1 MERFDD
7 VYMPENEWTEE
18 EQQEFEITD
27 AATAD
32 WAISKI
38 AEERKRKD
46 FFVSCAKQEIKKLNE
61 QIKDAETKCENATA
75 FLTGKLGIFLESED
89 VPKKKSTTQL
99 SVTLPAGKII
109 KKLPKQEIV
118 MADGSKVT
126 DNKTDV
132 NLINEVRDI
141 DTQFIKTT
149 EEVAWG
155 DLKKK
160 LTIKDGMVMVKET
173 GEMIECL
180 GVNEILPSIEIKTN

>member
-7 VYMPENEWTEE
+7 IYMPEDEWTEE
-18 EQQEFEITD
+18 EQQGFEITD

-46 FFVSCAKQEIKKLNE
+46 FFVNCAKAEIEKLKN
-61 QIKDAETKCENATA
+61 QIKDAETKCDNATA
-75 FLTGKLGIFLESED
+75 FLTGKLGIFLENED
-89 VPKKKSTTQL
+89 VPKKKTTTQL

-126 DNKTDV
+126 DKKTDV
-132 NLINEVRDI
+132 NFINEVRDI
-141 DTQFIKTT
+141 DAQFIKTT
-149 EEVAWG
+149 EEVSWG

-173 GEMIECL
+173 GEMIESL
-180 GVNEILPSIEIKTN
+180 GVNETLPSIEIKTE

>member
-7 VYMPENEWTEE
+7 IYMPEDEWTEE
-18 EQQEFEITD
+18 EQQGFEITD

-46 FFVSCAKQEIKKLNE
+46 FFVNCAKAKIEKLKN
-61 QIKDAETKCENATA
+61 QIKDAETKCDNATA
-75 FLTGKLGIFLESED
+75 FLTGKLGIFLENED
-89 VPKKKSTTQL
+89 VPKKKTT
-99 SVTLPAGKII
+99 TLPAGKII

-126 DNKTDV
+126 DKKTDA
-132 NLINEVRDI
+132 NFINEVRDI
-141 DTQFIKTT
+141 DAQFIKTT

-173 GEMIECL
+173 GEMVESL
-180 GVNEILPSIEIKTN
+180 GVNETLPFIEIKTE

>member
-7 VYMPENEWTEE
+7 VYMPEDEWTEE

-141 DTQFIKTT
+141 DAQFIKTT
-149 EEVAWG
+149 EEVAWN
-155 DLKKK
+155 DFKKK

-173 GEMIECL
+173 GEMIESL
-180 GVNEILPSIEIKTN
+180 GVNETLPSIEIKTE

>member
-7 VYMPENEWTEE
+7 VYMPEDEWTGE

-32 WAISKI
+32 WAINKI

-132 NLINEVRDI
+132 NLINEVRNI

-149 EEVAWG
+149 EEVAWS

-180 GVNEILPSIEIKTN
+180 GVNETLPSIEIKTN

>member
-7 VYMPENEWTEE
+7 IYMPEDEWTEE
-18 EQQEFEITD
+18 EQQGFEITD

-46 FFVSCAKQEIKKLNE
+46 FFVNCAKAEIEKLKN
-61 QIKDAETKCENATA
+61 QIKDAEAKCDNATA
-75 FLTGKLGIFLESED
+75 FLTGKLGIFLENED
-89 VPKKKSTTQL
+89 VPKKKTATQL

-126 DNKTDV
+126 DKKTDA
-132 NLINEVRDI
+132 NFINEVRDI
-141 DTQFIKTT
+141 DAQFIKTT

-173 GEMIECL
+173 GEIIESL
-180 GVNEILPSIEIKTN
+180 DVNETLPSIEIKTE